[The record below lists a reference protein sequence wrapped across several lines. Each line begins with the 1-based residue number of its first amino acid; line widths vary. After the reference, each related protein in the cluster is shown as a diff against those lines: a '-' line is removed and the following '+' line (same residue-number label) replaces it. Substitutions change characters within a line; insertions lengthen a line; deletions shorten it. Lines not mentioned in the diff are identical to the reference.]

1 MKTINARS
9 PYFISITGSTN
20 TTLQL
25 FLWNGS
31 TEPASHTYS
40 FTKSAPSSTQTESN
54 YDIAPYLR
62 EYIEN
67 ITPSY
72 EPTPATESSTSFVN
86 FKTIAFSNGTNRT
99 SAFKTRVIADSGTYE
114 ADNCL
119 GEFMGDYVI
128 GVGVDGYNNYMG
140 GYNQASSSNI
150 VPLADTSKLITYLN
164 NTDKMYVNVI
174 INHTGTNITADYVTS
189 VGTTTL
195 TVLPSTAT
203 KRTYNMKVPLKL
215 VGFTSSSI
223 LRIKS
228 NGTTLYTYNIAPVC
242 ETKYTPVLC
251 QFINRYGGWQFLTF
265 FKAQASSISVEK
277 SKLNL
282 IPDYVNYNASRGQV
296 KSFNINGSQKIL
308 LNTGFVDQN
317 YSDLIQDL
325 LLSNTVLLDGLPV
338 QVMTTQNDIKT
349 SLKDKNINYQIEFEY
364 AYNLINNVI

>member
-40 FTKSAPSSTQTESN
+40 FTKAAPSSTQTESN

-67 ITPSY
+67 ITPTY
-72 EPTPATESSTSFVN
+72 DPTPATESSTSFVN
-86 FKTIAFSNGTNRT
+86 FKAVSFSNGTNRT

-119 GEFMGDYVI
+119 GTFMGDYLI
-128 GVGVDGYNNYMG
+128 GVGVDGYNNYSG
-140 GYNQASSSNI
+140 GYNQSNDANI
-150 VPLADTSKLITYLN
+150 VALADTAKTITYLN
-164 NTDKMYVNVI
+164 NTDNMYVNVLI
-174 INHTGTNITADYVTS
+174 DHTGTSVTADYVTS
-189 VGTTTL
+189 VGTTTVTIL
-195 TVLPSTAT
+195 ASTAT
-203 KRTYNMKVPLKL
+203 KQVYNMKVPLKL
-215 VGFTSSSI
+215 VGFTTSSI

-228 NGTTLYTYNIAPVC
+228 NGTTLYTYNIAPIC

-277 SKLNL
+277 TRHNL
-282 IPDYVNYNASRGQV
+282 LPDNVNYNVSRGQF
-296 KSFNINGSQKIL
+296 KSFNINGSQKIS

-325 LLSNTVLLDGLPV
+325 MLSNTVLLDGKPV
-338 QVMTTQNDIKT
+338 QVLTNQNDIKT

-364 AYNLINNVI
+364 AYNLKNNVI